1 MSIFNSLKLP
11 SPKSTVFDLS
21 HQVKTTTEFGRL
33 TPFMFE
39 PTIPGDNFR
48 VNVEVFTRF
57 APMLAPVMHMV
68 NVYTHFFRV
77 DSFNLWEN
85 FKTFITGGRSG
96 NETPVYPQVYVDYDM
111 VYRSINEDKL
121 NLFGPSSLWDYLGF
135 PILADNSG
143 KVLVPGEFRYTF
155 DALPF
160 LAYYKVWSI
169 YYADENVFEF
179 PYDDDFKLQDGV
191 MSPDESYEYLK
202 NTSIQYRCYEKDYFT
217 SALPWPQRG
226 ESVRIPSTVDVTYDS
241 SHQAISYGQTYASLG
256 RSNSGNGVPVGADI
270 DLQIQRDSGD
280 SRKQKVRG
288 VHGDVVYENI
298 NLVPDISLTLGD
310 IKANAQSATINELR
324 RAFAAQAW
332 QETNARA
339 GWRLPEFIRAHYGV
353 RNSDYRYFYPHY
365 LGGGKAPVVIGEVL
379 QQSQS
384 TTSGDDA
391 SPLGAMGGRGVA
403 AGKSNSFVHKFNDYG
418 YVIGIMSIIPRSEYQ
433 GGLPRKFQKF
443 DRFDYAF
450 PEFAHLGEQEIKNS
464 EIFFNPTDELAN
476 NGVFGYTSRYAEY
489 KFVPSTTH
497 GDFLSTLNYWHL
509 GRKFTNTPGLNQ
521 EFLQVLPEDNNRI
534 FAVERDVNGRP
545 LDHIWC
551 QLYVNATAKRLL
563 PKFGTPSVV
572 SR

>member
-96 NETPVYPQVYVDYDM
+96 NEVPEYPRVIVSYDI
-111 VYRSINEDKL
+111 VKRSIDDKI

-135 PILADNSG
+135 PILADSSG
-143 KVLVPGEFRYTF
+143 KVLVPQGFLDAF

-179 PYDDDFKLQDGV
+179 PYDDDYKLDDGT
-191 MSPDESYEYLK
+191 MSPDESYTYLK
-202 NTSIQYRCYEKDYFT
+202 NCSLKFRCYEKDYFT

-226 ESVRIPSTVDVTYDS
+226 ESVRIPSSGTLESGLVSVGGEISVNYGKTREGNNLPLQDYDL
-241 SHQAISYGQTYASLG
+241 HLEGPIST
-256 RSNSGNGVPVGADI
+256 GV
-270 DLQIQRDSGD
+270 
-280 SRKQKVRG
+280 SRRITAV
-288 VHGDVVYENI
+288 N
-298 NLVPDISLTLGD
+298 GD
-310 IKANAQSATINELR
+310 IHQDVALRGDASQLSANVRNKNVIVQSSTINELR

-464 EIFFNPTDELAN
+464 ELFYDVNRQT
-476 NGVFGYTSRYAEY
+476 NGAVFGYTSRYAEY
-489 KFVPSTTH
+489 KFIPSTTH
-497 GDFLSTLNYWHL
+497 GDFLSTLNFWHL
-509 GRKFTNTPGLNQ
+509 GRKFTSVPGLNQ
-521 EFLQVLPEDNNRI
+521 DFLQVLPEDNNRI